1 MVLDSPRMEVQ
12 TIIRSEQYSVDML
25 TFYTFF
31 R

>member
-1 MVLDSPRMEVQ
+1 MVLDSPRVEVQ
-12 TIIRSEQYSVDML
+12 TIIRLEHYSVDML